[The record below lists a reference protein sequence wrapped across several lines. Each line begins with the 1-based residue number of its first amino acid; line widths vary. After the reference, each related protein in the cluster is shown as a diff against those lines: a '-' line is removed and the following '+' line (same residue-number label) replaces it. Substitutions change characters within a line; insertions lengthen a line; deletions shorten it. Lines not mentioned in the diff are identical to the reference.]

1 MSVSAG
7 VATGEPG
14 WPRVDSDPISYVS
27 DPDHDIPGAP
37 RLTVPVEILRDH
49 QRLVVNP
56 LLAIFD
62 GVVAIA
68 LIYHALRTRNLALF
82 LAALSLLLLAFL
94 LFQYH
99 CLDCGST
106 GWYLHARHHA
116 CGPVVDRCARR
127 GPRTRGLSVKTQ
139 RLIWV
144 YILAAG
150 VLGVAVMA
158 LARL

>member
-1 MSVSAG
+1 
-7 VATGEPG
+7 
-14 WPRVDSDPISYVS
+14 VDNDPISYVS
-27 DPDHDIPGAP
+27 DPDHDIPVRP
-37 RLTVPVEILRDH
+37 RVTVSVEVIRDY
-49 QRLVVNP
+49 QRLLVNP

-62 GVVAIA
+62 GVVSSA

-82 LAALSLLLLAFL
+82 LAATSLLLLSFL

-106 GWYLHARHHA
+106 GWYLQARRHA
-116 CGPVVDRCARR
+116 CGKVIDRCTRHE
-127 GPRTRGLSVKTQ
+127 PRSRGLSVRTQ

-150 VLGVAVMA
+150 VLGAAIMG
-158 LARL
+158 LSRL